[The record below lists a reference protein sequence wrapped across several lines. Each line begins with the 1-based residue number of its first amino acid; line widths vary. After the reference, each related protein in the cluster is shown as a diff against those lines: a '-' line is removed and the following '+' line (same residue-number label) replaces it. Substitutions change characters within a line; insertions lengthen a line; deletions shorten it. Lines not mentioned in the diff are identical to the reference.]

1 MAKIHLLKHGATNP
15 MLKLQEEHT
24 SLRTLFILI
33 AIAYLFSVSMRF
45 IWVNEVKAVPQFHWN
60 NELMINN
67 NDGYFY
73 AEGARDILQEHHE
86 EHDLSPVDTAMA
98 KLTAL
103 LSKII
108 PVSFETLIL
117 YMPSFIGSL
126 IVIPL
131 ILIGRAIN
139 QTTLGFV
146 AALIGSIAH
155 SYYNRT
161 MTGYYDTDMLNIVL
175 PVLEVYTLILA
186 LTHQRNRYLI
196 PITISIALYQWW
208 YAQAYSLDSAL
219 FIIVI
224 LYTFV
229 FDRKNIY
236 FYKIALF
243 ILIGILT
250 VPLLYKIGL
259 AILLFSVFHLQKNL
273 STKIFIAIFSG
284 VIGIYF
290 LTGGIDPIW
299 MQLKGYIFHG
309 TTENSIS
316 SSTLQYYNVGSTV
329 REAGHIPFTLF
340 AERISGHVI
349 TFVLACIGYV
359 MAVIAYR
366 PLLVMLPLAGLG
378 FLAMSSGLRFTIY
391 AVPAMAIGIAYLIVY
406 LSQFIQI
413 KFVRYISI
421 LLLTTA
427 ILYPNYLHIKEYM
440 MPTVMTIAEVESLH
454 QLEKIASHEDY
465 VVAWWDYGYPI
476 RYYSD
481 IKTWIDGGKHTGDV
495 NYPAAFVL
503 TAQDSFAAAHMMRLY
518 TEYTEKAFTETNKT
532 KNDFEYML
540 EKEKFKDPN
549 DFVTALSI
557 SDYKTP
563 KKTRDVYLYL
573 PLRMMEIFPTVAL
586 FSNLDLTGKAQTQQ
600 PFFYSTRSVQDTG
613 QTLELGQ
620 GLSITKATS
629 TLKIGTQSVPIKSFY
644 QVGYDPQQKIQVNQQ
659 NFASEGLSVIYMA
672 SYKQFLV
679 LDDFYLK
686 SQYIQMFVF
695 EQYDKNLF
703 VPVIMN
709 PMTKIYKLKI

>member
-1 MAKIHLLKHGATNP
+1 MAKIHPLKHGATNP

-73 AEGARDILQEHHE
+73 AEGARDILQGHHE

-131 ILIGRAIN
+131 ILIGRSLN
-139 QTTLGFV
+139 QTTLGFI
-146 AALIGSIAH
+146 AALVGSIAH

-175 PVLEVYTLILA
+175 PVLEIYSLILA

-196 PITISIALYQWW
+196 PITLSIAFYQWW
-208 YAQAYSLDSAL
+208 YPGAYALDSAL
-219 FIIVI
+219 FITVVGYA
-224 LYTFV
+224 LL

-243 ILIGILT
+243 ILIGILAI
-250 VPLLYKIGL
+250 PLISKIGL
-259 AILLFSVFHLQKNL
+259 ALLIFTFFHFRNEL
-273 STKIFIAIFSG
+273 SLKFFWPLCAA
-284 VIGIYF
+284 VMGIYF
-290 LTGGIDPIW
+290 FTGGVDTITALL
-299 MQLKGYIFHG
+299 QAYVFHG
-309 TTENSIS
+309 SGENSIS
-316 SSTLQYYNVGSTV
+316 TSLNYYNVVSTV

-340 AERISGHVI
+340 AERISGHVV
-349 TFVLACIGYV
+349 TFVLACIGYI
-359 MAVIAYR
+359 MAIIAYR
-366 PLLVMLPLAGLG
+366 PLLITLPLAGLG

-391 AVPAMAIGIAYLIVY
+391 AVPAMAIGIAYLIMY

-421 LLLTTA
+421 LLLTAA

-481 IKTWIDGGKHTGDV
+481 VKTWIDGGKHTGDT
-495 NYPAAFVL
+495 NYPASFVL
-503 TAQDSFAAAHMMRLY
+503 TAKDSSSAAHMMRAF
-518 TEYTEKAFTETNKT
+518 TEYTEQGFAETNKT

-586 FSNLDLTGKAQTQQ
+586 FSNLDLTGASKPQQ
-600 PFFYSTRSVQDTG
+600 PFFYSTQSVQDTG

-620 GLSITKATS
+620 GLSIIKATS
-629 TLKIGTQSVPIKSFY
+629 TLKIGTQSLPIKTFY
-644 QVGYDPQQKIQVNQQ
+644 QVGYDQNKKTTISQQ
-659 NFASEGLSVIYMA
+659 NFASEGLNVIYMA